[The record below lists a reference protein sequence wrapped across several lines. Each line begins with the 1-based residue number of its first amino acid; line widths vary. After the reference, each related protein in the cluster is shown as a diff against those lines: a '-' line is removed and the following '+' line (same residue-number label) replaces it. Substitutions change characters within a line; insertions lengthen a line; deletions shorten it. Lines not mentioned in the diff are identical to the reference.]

1 MKGNKLNKKFQL
13 LGLVVALTMSST
25 TSYAAARAGS
35 SCSKAG
41 IKSVSAGKTYT
52 CVKSGKKLVW
62 DKGVL
67 IPVAKPAPSGS
78 ASPVP
83 SASPSPKA
91 SVAPAVV
98 YPKGPTSFDDLVENY
113 EGIAHA
119 AWSKSR
125 EKILTSN
132 KTDIT
137 LRVVLGPN
145 TQLTYKEPQ
154 TAIDLVTKLYSGYPT
169 STEISYLAFNYQDR
183 DWATNQME
191 SILPNSGS
199 GWVKDVACA
208 TKETCWGGGA
218 FSNGAGKY
226 LIVETMGSTDPNHL
240 SGAVDAH
247 EFTHIVQQMCF
258 KKGRPAQAFLYDPWP
273 PNWYWEGQAHFA
285 QHASVYFDSFET
297 YMKERKATAQDLY
310 RDPIFTSE
318 HIRKYFVFNAPADWQ
333 KNYERWHQ
341 YDLGAMFVE
350 ILTALKGPESTMEMW
365 RITGTGVNFPE
376 AFEKVYG
383 TSFDKAL
390 PIMAKAIALELGRS

>member
-1 MKGNKLNKKFQL
+1 MIKRSIRLFAL
-13 LGLVVALTMSST
+13 LLPMFLVASN
-25 TSYAAARAGS
+25 SYAAAKAGS
-35 SCSKAG
+35 PCSKAKLISISG
-41 IKSVSAGKTYT
+41 GKVYT

-62 DKGVL
+62 NKGEVISQTLSYDTAPTDKN
-67 IPVAKPAPSGS
+67 P
-78 ASPVP
+78 
-83 SASPSPKA
+83 SPSPTQ
-91 SVAPAVV
+91 APWDAAAAVSA
-98 YPKGPTSFDDLVENY
+98 KSPTSFDDLVENY
-113 EGIAHA
+113 KGIAHA

-169 STEISYLAFNYQDR
+169 SAEISYLAFNYQDR

-218 FSNGAGKY
+218 FSNGSGKY
-226 LIVETMGSTDPNHL
+226 LIVETMGATDANHL
-240 SGAVDAH
+240 SGALEAH
-247 EFTHIVQQMCF
+247 EFTHIVQQMSF
-258 KKGRPAQAFLYDPWP
+258 KKGRPAQAYLYDPWP

-285 QHASVYFDSFET
+285 QHAAVYSDSFEM
-297 YMKERKATAQDLY
+297 YMKERKATAENLY
-310 RDPIFTSE
+310 KNPIFTSD
-318 HIRKYFVFNAPADWQ
+318 HIRKFFVFNAPEDWQ
-333 KNYERWHQ
+333 KNYERWQQ

-383 TSFDKAL
+383 VPFDKAL